1 MSGRVNQ
8 SSDVELYPGG
18 SMDTGGRVYAI
29 GDVHCSPTK
38 RPRISVPFSFGA
50 LEHEQDLKPTIEV
63 LLDECLFEIFRR
75 LPSGKERSSGA
86 CVSKRWLMLM
96 SSICKDD
103 IESGVETV
111 SSDDSDED
119 AEGDG
124 YLTRRLE
131 GRKAT
136 DVRLAAIAV
145 GTGYRGGL
153 GKLSIRGNNP
163 VRAVAHGCPSLRSLS
178 LWNVS
183 SIGDKGL
190 SEIAKGCHMLETLD
204 LCLSSS
210 ITNKGLIAIGLQAVA
225 KLCPKLHSISIM
237 DCPLVGDP
245 GVCSL
250 LSSAS
255 DLSRVKLHNLNIT
268 DISLANI
275 GHCGKVILNLA
286 LSGLRNVNERG
297 FLVMGFG
304 EGLQKLVALTITSCE
319 GVTDKSIEAMGR
331 GFPNL
336 KQICLRRCCV
346 VSDNGLVA
354 FAKSA
359 IFLGTLQLEECNR
372 FTQCGIFYALSFI
385 KTKLKSLTL
394 VKCLGIQDIDVEVS
408 MLSPCRYLRSVT
420 IRNCPGFGSASLAV
434 IGKLCPQLQDVD
446 LTGLCG
452 ITDAGLLPLLE
463 NCEAG
468 LVKVNLK
475 GCCNLTDNI
484 VSELARLH
492 GGTLEILNLDGCQ
505 NITDAS
511 LVAVEDN
518 CLLLND
524 LDVSKCAITDAG
536 IAVLTRADHVSMRVL
551 SMSDCSGISNNCVP
565 FLMKLGQAL
574 LGLNIKYCNA
584 IGSNEIEFLV
594 ENLWRCDILFHEN
607 TVTESW
613 LIVSTLDRTLL
624 GLLTSHASKMWDPH
638 ALTLHWTL
646 QITTTTM
653 GSLSLHCIE
662 LLLLLVPYQ
671 GYPLQLSLP
680 FDMCLNTDI

>member
-1 MSGRVNQ
+1 MPGHVNE
-8 SSDVELYPGG
+8 SSDVELHSGG
-18 SMDTGGRVYAI
+18 SMDTGSRVYTI
-29 GDVHCSPTK
+29 SDVHCSTK
-38 RPRISVPFSFGA
+38 RPRISVSFSFGA
-50 LEHEQDLKPTIEV
+50 LEHEQDLKPSIEI
-63 LLDECLFEIFRR
+63 LSDECLFEIFRR

-103 IESGVETV
+103 IESDVETI
-111 SSDDSDED
+111 SSDESDED

-145 GTGYRGGL
+145 GTGCRGGL
-153 GKLSIRGNNP
+153 GKLSIRGNNLTRG
-163 VRAVAHGCPSLRSLS
+163 VTDRGLSAVARGCPSLRSLS

-190 SEIAKGCHMLETLD
+190 CEIAKGCHMLETLD
-204 LCLSSS
+204 LCHSSS
-210 ITNKGLIAIGLQAVA
+210 VTNKGLIAIAEGCPNLTTLNIESCSMIGNEGLQAVA

-237 DCPLVGDP
+237 GCPLVGDP

-268 DISLANI
+268 DISLAVI
-275 GHCGKVILNLA
+275 GHCGKVISNLA

-297 FLVMGFG
+297 FWVMGFG

-336 KQICLRRCCV
+336 KQMCLRRCCV
-346 VSDNGLVA
+346 VSDDGLVA
-354 FAKSA
+354 FARSA
-359 IFLGTLQLEECNR
+359 ISLETLQLEECNR
-372 FTQCGIFYALSFI
+372 FTQCGIFDALSII

-394 VKCLGIQDIDVEVS
+394 VKCLGIQEIDVEAS

-434 IGKLCPQLQDVD
+434 IGKLCPQLQHVD
-446 LTGLCG
+446 LTGLCR
-452 ITDAGLLPLLE
+452 ITEAGLLPLLE

-511 LVAVEDN
+511 LVAVADN

-536 IAVLTRADHVSMRVL
+536 IAVLARADHLSLHVL
-551 SMSDCSGISNNCVP
+551 SMSDCSGISNKCVP

-584 IGSNEIEFLV
+584 IGSNAIEFLM
-594 ENLWRCDILFHEN
+594 ENLWRCDIL
-607 TVTESW
+607 
-613 LIVSTLDRTLL
+613 
-624 GLLTSHASKMWDPH
+624 A
-638 ALTLHWTL
+638 
-646 QITTTTM
+646 
-653 GSLSLHCIE
+653 
-662 LLLLLVPYQ
+662 
-671 GYPLQLSLP
+671 
-680 FDMCLNTDI
+680 